1 LLLAAATL
9 RNIIKNLTTEAHIL
23 LFQGTSQ
30 AEFLPQVHAQ
40 GPDLYVVEFDFHV
53 AFLRAPEGGALQ
65 LMHSSYL
72 HNVGVVCE
80 AAAHNPALASNYRV
94 LSNVFATDIL
104 VQAWL

>member
-30 AEFLPQVHAQ
+30 AEFLPQVRAQ
-40 GPDLYVVEFDFHV
+40 GPDLYVVEFDFHL

-72 HNVGVVCE
+72 HNVGVVRE
-80 AAAHNPALASNYRV
+80 AAHNPTLASNYWV
-94 LSNVFATDIL
+94 LSNVLAPDIL